1 MDKTGITIASA
12 ATGTYNMII
21 EAAKGEV
28 ARTENISKEEMIKR
42 LDTIF
47 LQNSDDE
54 YKASVKKLFSPCKK
68 GASIISPDG
77 KYELKTFIIGW
88 YSKYLNLR
96 SSRIWIYDKETN
108 VCYECK
114 AWAMKKVVK
123 FVKRR

>member
-54 YKASVKKLFSPCKK
+54 YKA
-68 GASIISPDG
+68 
-77 KYELKTFIIGW
+77 
-88 YSKYLNLR
+88 YSY
-96 SSRIWIYDKETN
+96 
-108 VCYECK
+108 
-114 AWAMKKVVK
+114 
-123 FVKRR
+123 F